1 YIGCYE
7 DRLTKGDTWLVP
19 FEYTIPAGT
28 SPGSYVVTA
37 KETHSS
43 TLRITSVTVEE
54 IVEGKATIVSIT
66 APASFTTGVPFYIKP
81 KIRNDGGDDKLYLRI
96 IDKDTNTELKHG
108 YITLAAGKE
117 YMPTW
122 KLTII
127 QTTDFHGEL
136 EAGHVE

>member
-1 YIGCYE
+1 IGQRHNPQPSRPCILEVSVGY
-7 DRLTKGDTWLVP
+7 DI
-19 FEYTIPAGT
+19 IP
-28 SPGSYVVTA
+28 
-37 KETHSS
+37 
-43 TLRITSVTVEE
+43 
-54 IVEGKATIVSIT
+54 EGKATIVSIT
-66 APASFTTGVPFYIKP
+66 KPSNFTPGVPFYIKP

-122 KLTII
+122 KLTLI
-127 QTTDFHGEL
+127 QTTDFHGKL